1 MGLMDARIKA
11 ADGFL
16 FHLVRRHRP
25 ALAARVARSGRL
37 DTIIIGLGGQGT
49 KHAGLM
55 HDFGTSIVAGVAPG
69 AAGTR
74 VHEVIPVYD
83 TVKDCL
89 ADFPDVVAASVWR
102 HYSTAAEAAIEAIEA
117 GIPLVVL
124 ISEGLPQRDVRDV
137 IVAARARNTVL
148 IGGNTPGL
156 IFPPERI
163 KIGMLPDVFYPEEP
177 EPGRFGPRGVTII
190 SRSGAI
196 LYHMS
201 DAMAS
206 VGIAQN
212 AVIGVGGDAAIGSTF
227 RDLVPLAMEYPNT
240 DLVIVAGEIGGCQEE
255 LLAQDIREN
264 PGRYPKPVVA
274 LVSGAR
280 APEGKTMGHAGAI
293 VTPGLET
300 GTYLSKKKAL
310 EAAGV
315 PVVNSQFDLI
325 DAVRDKLKGRT
336 YFDPERYYAK
346 MRTIWDAPPP
356 KPSWTTLITK
366 VEPNNLVVRG
376 YRVQD
381 LIAHASLVEAAH
393 LVAAGEMPEAK
404 VRDSMDRLALEAAK
418 APLPA
423 VVRHADEGLSKTFQ
437 KFLLMDDTLAD
448 FAPLGRAAQ
457 AEKTVFTLGRCAA
470 YLAAVRGHGA
480 ALAGLDD
487 GAPLAHAFYAA
498 VSGKTRYDAK
508 RGRMLEAIIVASV
521 DHGATPPSAQATL
534 IAASVRASY
543 EAAVAQGV
551 GAITDVHGGAGE
563 KAAEFFLQ
571 CAAEAKSGG
580 LELAEAARH
589 VIRRYIKEGRR
600 IEGLGHRLHTRDPRR
615 DILWGMAVE
624 SGLAGP
630 CVAASRIVSD
640 LLLEVRGLSLP
651 INVDGVI
658 GAIVADMGLAPEL
671 AKALFIFGRTM
682 GLSAHYFEE
691 IATQPPMRNIVFS
704 EAVYRGV
711 PERPYPAWP
720 AGGVKP
726 SRDGRAPSR

>member
-1 MGLMDARIKA
+1 MDARIKA

-16 FHLVRRHRP
+16 FHLVRKLRP
-25 ALAARVARSGRL
+25 GLAERVAKSGRL
-37 DTIIIGLGGQGT
+37 DTISLGLGGQGA

-55 HDFGTSIVAGVAPG
+55 HDFGTSVAAGVAPG
-69 AAGTR
+69 GAGTR
-74 VHEVIPVYD
+74 VHEVISVYD
-83 TVKDCL
+83 SVKDAL

-102 HYSTAAEAAIEAIEA
+102 HYSTAREAAIEAIEA

-137 IVAARARNTVL
+137 IVAARANKTVL

-163 KIGMLPDVFYPEEP
+163 KIGMLPDVFYPEETA
-177 EPGRFGPRGVTII
+177 PGRFGPRGVTII

-212 AVIGVGGDAAIGSTF
+212 AVIGIGGDGAIGSTF
-227 RDLVPLAMEYPNT
+227 RDLVPLAMEFGPT

-255 LLAQDIREN
+255 LLAQDIRDN

-274 LVSGAR
+274 LISGAR

-300 GTYLSKKKAL
+300 GTFLAKKRAL

-315 PVVNSQFDLI
+315 PVVNSQLDLI
-325 DAVRDKLKGRT
+325 DVVRGKLQGRT
-336 YFDPERYYAK
+336 YFEPERYYAK
-346 MRTIWDAPPP
+346 MKTIWDAPPP

-381 LIAHASLVEAAH
+381 LIARASLVEAAH
-393 LVAAGEMPEAK
+393 LIALGELPDAGRRAAL
-404 VRDSMDRLALEAAK
+404 DRLAVDASK
-418 APLPA
+418 KPLPP
-423 VVRHADEGLSKTFQ
+423 VGRGPGEDLSKTFQ
-437 KFLLMDDTLAD
+437 KFLLMDESLAA
-448 FAPLGRAAQ
+448 FEPAGTAAQ

-470 YLAAVRGHGA
+470 YLAAVEGHGS
-480 ALAGLDD
+480 ALAAVGAE
-487 GAPLAHAFYAA
+487 APLAHAVHAA
-498 VSGKTRYDAK
+498 IAGPGRYDAK
-508 RGRMLEAIIVASV
+508 RGRMLEAIVVASI

-534 IAASVRASY
+534 IASSVRASY

-571 CAAEAKSGG
+571 CAAQAASEG
-580 LELAEAARH
+580 LALADATRA
-589 VIRRYIKEGRR
+589 VIRRYLKDGRR
-600 IEGLGHRLHTRDPRR
+600 IEGMGHRVHTQDPRR
-615 DILWGMAVE
+615 DVLWAMAE
-624 SGLAGP
+624 ENGLAGP
-630 CVAASRIVSD
+630 CVAVSRLVGD
-640 LLLEVRGLSLP
+640 RLREVRGLDLP

-658 GAIVADMGLAPEL
+658 GAIIADMGLAPAL

-691 IATQPPMRNIVFS
+691 VTTQPPMRPIVFS
-704 EAVYRGV
+704 EAVYRGL
-711 PERPYPAWP
+711 PERPYP
-720 AGGVKP
+720 
-726 SRDGRAPSR
+726 R